1 MDIFFITD
9 KEQSFLR
16 PEVQNVQHI
25 KYEYA
30 ELEISKSFNAISYC
44 ATRIIVT
51 KRRRYFI
58 LEIRR
63 RKEKSLAF
71 FVQ

>member
-1 MDIFFITD
+1 MDILFITD

-30 ELEISKSFNAISYC
+30 ELEIFKSFNAIAYC
-44 ATRIIVT
+44 GTRHL
-51 KRRRYFI
+51 I
-58 LEIRR
+58 LH
-63 RKEKSLAF
+63 
-71 FVQ
+71 V